1 VFLIFVFATFYAL
14 SIVPR
19 ISNASESAECA
30 FENVNWSVDPS
41 GNWTAGGVFGS
52 PEIPVTRLPLCSSA
66 NTSNLGFAI
75 PSLGDILTFFI
86 RAFFAIAGISALF
99 YLLLGA
105 FAWITSGG
113 DKDSIKATREKIQAA
128 IIGLILIVAVLALIW
143 TLEQVVFAKRICLG
157 VSCPVTIPGLIK
169 PNTGTPPNSVCCTC
183 SNGTDI
189 VNLSTGEACP

>member
-1 VFLIFVFATFYAL
+1 MIKIFYSSEKTMSLFKTFAMFGVYILAILVISPTLNHVLAL
-14 SIVPR
+14 GDGCTGVNSPACSTV
-19 ISNASESAECA
+19 
-30 FENVNWSVDPS
+30 NVKD
-41 GNWTAGGVFGS
+41 
-52 PEIPVTRLPLCSSA
+52 
-66 NTSNLGFAI
+66 LGFAI

-113 DKDSIKATREKIQAA
+113 DKDSITAAREKIQAA

-169 PNTGTPPNSVCCTC
+169 PNTGTPTNSVCCTC

-189 VNLSTGEACP
+189 VNLSIGESCP